1 MNAPLWWFK
10 CNRLWWHHYYL
21 HAELQLV
28 FFTCRFCSLLCDRSV
43 LSVSVFKLQRQDKG
57 TEATL
62 FIHLYCILLSI
73 SIFFSLCLWF
83 HNLSV
88 TLPNFNFS
96 LFATMQ
102 ALLLFFF
109 KLSSTSFSSSTYVN
123 SSLMALLRCLP
134 LNQLWSICFL
144 LLNRLASH
152 LLVHVLCLLMFLK
165 MHVHTLLL
173 FSKCPCHL
181 KH

>member
-1 MNAPLWWFK
+1 MASLLFACWIAVGLFYMQILQSTLWS
-10 CNRLWWHHYYL
+10 
-21 HAELQLV
+21 
-28 FFTCRFCSLLCDRSV
+28 FCSVCKCLQATKTGQRHRSY
-43 LSVSVFKLQRQDKG
+43 LIYP
-57 TEATL
+57 
-62 FIHLYCILLSI
+62 FILHITVNLYL
-73 SIFFSLCLWF
+73 FFSL
-83 HNLSV
+83 
-88 TLPNFNFS
+88 S
-96 LFATMQ
+96 LVSQFICHFTKLQLFFVCYHASTVVV
-102 ALLLFFF
+102 FFF

>member
-1 MNAPLWWFK
+1 MASLLFACWIAVGLFYMQILQSTLWS
-10 CNRLWWHHYYL
+10 
-21 HAELQLV
+21 
-28 FFTCRFCSLLCDRSV
+28 FCSVCKCLQATKTGQRHRSYLIYPFILHITV
-43 LSVSVFKLQRQDKG
+43 NLYLFFLSVFGFTIYLS
-57 TEATL
+57 
-62 FIHLYCILLSI
+62 LYQTST
-73 SIFFSLCLWF
+73 FLCL
-83 HNLSV
+83 
-88 TLPNFNFS
+88 LPCKHCCC
-96 LFATMQ
+96 
-102 ALLLFFF
+102 FFF